1 MGDDHMTTD
10 NQMLRELRAEVG
22 ALRVAVIA
30 ISEKSSPEVR
40 SEFASR
46 ISSALDGNE
55 RDAENP
61 DAALMTEAAA
71 NLIVRVMP
79 DFRAQDH

>member
-1 MGDDHMTTD
+1 MTTD
-10 NQMLRELRAEVG
+10 NQMLRQLRAEVG

-30 ISEKSSPEVR
+30 ILEKSSPEVR
-40 SEFASR
+40 SEFARR

-79 DFRAQDH
+79 DFLAQDH

>member
-1 MGDDHMTTD
+1 MRCAW
-10 NQMLRELRAEVG
+10 LF
-22 ALRVAVIA
+22 IA
-30 ISEKSSPEVR
+30 IFEKSSPEVR
-40 SEFASR
+40 SEFARR

-79 DFRAQDH
+79 DFARKITDGVPRLTRNLQSVMPLT